1 MATTRKSYS
10 QEFKKQAVEWSLLQ
24 STTLQEQALEL
35 ETSVKNLMNWRKAY
49 QEDRLEKGKQSKS
62 VEQAE
67 ISKLKKELQMVKM
80 ERDILKKAMG
90 IFAGKKS

>member
-1 MATTRKSYS
+1 MAIERKKYS
-10 QEFKKQAVEWSLLQ
+10 ESFKKQAVEWSLLQ
-24 STTLQEQALEL
+24 STTLEQQALEL
-35 ETSVKNLMNWRKAY
+35 DTSVKNLMRWRKAY
-49 QEDRLEKGKQSKS
+49 QEGHLEKGKQSKS